1 MLVYAKDISK
11 AEFKKVALDKDK
23 IESFDKRD
31 EEGNYRLEKFIRVR
45 SNTLRTNK
53 PKFWY
58 PIYVSKDLKDITL
71 EKKND
76 YHEVFPTNNGREFTW
91 KTKPET
97 FEKRNVGDYFVAVAQ
112 HEEIIILHKYREQQ
126 VIKNLWTDKKYFPE
140 FQGTNLLKNL
150 LGKNLFSYPKS
161 LYAVLDTF
169 ENHDW

>member
-11 AEFKKVALDKDK
+11 AKFNKVALDKDK

-31 EEGNYRLEKFIRVR
+31 EDGNYRLEQFIRVR
-45 SNTLRTNK
+45 SNTSRTNK

-71 EKKND
+71 TKKND
-76 YHEVFPTNNGREFTW
+76 YHEVFPINNDREFTW
-91 KTKPET
+91 KTRPET
-97 FEKRNVGDYFVAVAQ
+97 FEKRNVGDHFVAVEQ
-112 HEEIIILHKYREQQ
+112 HGQIIILHKYHEQQ

-161 LYAVLDTF
+161 LYAVLVVC
-169 ENHDW
+169 HI